1 MIGVNKA
8 LRSNGEDMKII
19 AGATKDENEKVAS
32 ILAKTRKDSHLMT
45 IMTFVAMIYL
55 PATLIAVCNA

>member
-32 ILAKTRKDSHLMT
+32 ILAETRKDSHLMT
-45 IMTFVAMIYL
+45 ILTFVAMIYL